1 MVNFNQSPNPLL
13 DSIEKIYK
21 LAESSEF
28 QDDKLDACKEEI
40 MQLAAFFEADP
51 QQAIILAVL
60 LWLHFN
66 DDTTSVKEVL
76 DHIRLK
82 RSAAIYVNKL
92 LKPFVERD
100 LLKPQKD
107 SRYHPFGEYKFNS
120 KMLHCL
126 VENDWKY
133 MVKLPCLS
141 SFDVLKE
148 FGRNIRERR
157 AQDISYIKLAE
168 RTASLLGDNKEL
180 PLCKFLNDSNF
191 DSTTNILFLTIC
203 YNHFSGSENFTVES
217 LLNDIKPSLEDQF
230 KIRQDFKAK
239 NGILF
244 KAELIEPVKE
254 TTLSFSDDELKLSE
268 QGVRTFI
275 PDYSTPKEN
284 PTSDYLDMV
293 EPGKIQGRTLFYNK
307 NEEYQINRLQNVLMP
322 DKYTALSD
330 RLKKKGKRVC
340 ITAIFYGAPGTGKT
354 ETALQLAK
362 ATGRMILTADVSA
375 IRSKWVGE
383 TEKHTKKLFSDY
395 RKIRIQADVCPI
407 LLFNEADSIL
417 TTRRQVTDKVDQME
431 NVMQNIILQELET
444 FEGIFIATTNLEKNI
459 DPAYDRRITFK
470 VKYGAPTEEAR
481 MAIWRQKL
489 PDVSEDL
496 LSVVNRKY
504 ALTGG
509 QIENI
514 NQKIE
519 VDMLLSDESDIDLD
533 YLCSLA
539 EEESALRVSNQ
550 RHTIGFKTS
559 NYI

>member
-1 MVNFNQSPNPLL
+1 MVNFNQSPNPHL
-13 DSIEKIYK
+13 DSVEKIYK

-28 QDDKLDACKEEI
+28 QDDKLEACKEEI
-40 MQLAAFFEADP
+40 IQLAAFLKADQ
-51 QQAIILAVL
+51 QQAVILAVL
-60 LWLHFN
+60 LWLHLN
-66 DDTTSVKEVL
+66 GDTTSVKEVL

-82 RSAAIYVNKL
+82 RSAAIYINKL
-92 LKPFVERD
+92 LKPFVDRD

-107 SRYHPFGEYKFNS
+107 IRYHPFGEYNFNS

-133 MVKLPCLS
+133 MVKQPCFS

-148 FGRNIRERR
+148 FGRNIRDRR

-168 RTASLLGDNKEL
+168 RTACLIGDNKEL
-180 PLCKFLNDSNF
+180 PLCKFLNDSNY
-191 DSTTNILFLTIC
+191 DPSTNIIFLTIC
-203 YNHFSGSENFTVES
+203 YNHLSGSENFTVES

-239 NGILF
+239 KGVLF

-275 PDYSTPKEN
+275 PDYSTPQEN
-284 PTSDYLDMV
+284 QNSDFLDLV
-293 EPGKIQGRTLFYNK
+293 EPGTIQERTMFYNK
-307 NEEYQINRLQNVLMP
+307 KEEYQINRLQSVLMP
-322 DKYTALSD
+322 DKYAALSA

-362 ATGRMILTADVSA
+362 ATGRMILAADVSA

-395 RKIRIQADVCPI
+395 RKIRSQADMCPI

-417 TTRRQVTDKVDQME
+417 STRRQVTDKVDQME
-431 NVMQNIILQELET
+431 NAMQNILLQELET

-470 VKYGAPTEEAR
+470 VKYGVPTEKAR
-481 MAIWRQKL
+481 LAIWKQKL
-489 PDVSEDL
+489 PDVSETL
-496 LSVVNRKY
+496 LSEVNRKY
-504 ALTGG
+504 VLTGG

-519 VDMLLSDESDIDLD
+519 VDMLLGDESSIDLA
-533 YLCSLA
+533 YLCNLS
-539 EEESALRVSNQ
+539 EEESALRASNE
-550 RHTIGFKTS
+550 RNTLGFQIS
-559 NYI
+559 LC